1 MILSSLELTDFRN
14 YEIVS
19 IEFGDK
25 KNFLIGNNAQGK
37 TNILE
42 AIYLLC
48 LSRSF
53 RTNYEKEA
61 IRFSASHYTIKG
73 IFKLDSGN
81 IQTLIFHCSQE
92 KGKQITINR
101 KRLSRASELIGNFPI
116 VLSSPDEYILT
127 IGPPPGRRKFVDI
140 LLSQIYKKYFSY
152 LQDYHRVVQQ
162 RNTIL
167 SNWKISGVKSISIIE
182 PWDLRLVE
190 IGSKIIEYR
199 NQFTTSFSE
208 ILNNIYSG
216 LVSKKEELTVSY
228 RPDVFSNHS
237 DDIQNFF
244 LNRLKQIR
252 HKEIQRGTSLT
263 GPHRDDFVF
272 NINGQELRKFG
283 SRGQHKTVLLSLAIA
298 QFDLIKEKTQ
308 EVPIILI
315 DDLYSEID
323 SEREAKIIESL
334 NKMGQV
340 FITTTKSYNI
350 KSMENSGDRYYFIE
364 HGKIN
369 SLISQHIKE

>member
-1 MILSSLELTDFRN
+1 MILISLELTDFRN
-14 YEIVS
+14 YDNLS

-53 RTNYEKEA
+53 RTNYEKDA
-61 IRFSASHYTIKG
+61 IRFSAPHYTIKG
-73 IFKLDSGN
+73 IFKLNTGN
-81 IQTLIFHCSQE
+81 VHTIIFHCSQE

-101 KRLSRASELIGNFPI
+101 KRLSRASELIGNFPV
-116 VLSSPDEYILT
+116 VLSSPDEYVLT
-127 IGPPPGRRKFVDI
+127 VGPPPGRRKFVDI

-152 LQDYHRVVQQ
+152 LQDYHRIVQQ

-167 SNWKISGVKSISIIE
+167 SNWKISGVKSASIID
-182 PWDLRLVE
+182 PWDQRLVE

-199 NQFTTSFSE
+199 NQFTVSFSD
-208 ILNNIYSG
+208 ILKNIYSG
-216 LVSKKEELTVSY
+216 LVIKREELTLSY
-228 RPDVFSNHS
+228 RPNIFSNNT
-237 DDIQNFF
+237 DAIQTFF
-244 LNRLKQIR
+244 LDRLKQTR
-252 HKEIQRGTSLT
+252 QKEIQRGTSLT

-308 EVPIILI
+308 EVPVILI

-323 SEREAKIIESL
+323 SEREVKIIESL

-340 FITTTKSYNI
+340 FITTTQSHNKMNI
-350 KSMENSGDRYYFIE
+350 KSNSDSYYLIE
-364 HGKIN
+364 DGKIN
-369 SLISQHIKE
+369 SLMVTH

>member
-1 MILSSLELTDFRN
+1 MILTSLELTDFRN
-14 YEIVS
+14 YSDIS
-19 IEFGDK
+19 IEFGER

-53 RTNYEKEA
+53 RTSYEKEA

-73 IFKLDSGN
+73 IFKFDTGN
-81 IQTLIFHCSQE
+81 VQTVIFHCSQE
-92 KGKQITINR
+92 KGKQIKINR
-101 KRLSRASELIGNFPI
+101 KRLNRASELIGNFPI
-116 VLSSPDEYILT
+116 VLSSPDEYVLT

-140 LLSQIYKKYFSY
+140 LLSQVYKKYLSY
-152 LQDYHRVVQQ
+152 LKDYHRIVQQ

-167 SNWKISGVKSISIIE
+167 SNWKISGVKTTSIID
-182 PWDLRLVE
+182 PWDLRLAE
-190 IGSKIIEYR
+190 IGSNIVEYR

-208 ILNNIYSG
+208 ILKNIYSE
-216 LVSKKEELTVSY
+216 LVTKNEELTFHY
-228 RPDVFSNHS
+228 RPNIFSNNN
-237 DDIQNFF
+237 DEIQTFF
-244 LNRLKQIR
+244 LKRLKQTR
-252 HKEIQRGTSLT
+252 HKEIQSGTSLT

-272 NINGQELRKFG
+272 NINGQQLRKFG

-323 SEREAKIIESL
+323 SEREKKIINRL

-340 FITTTKSYNI
+340 FITATESHNHI
-350 KSMENSGDRYYFIE
+350 KSSDDRYYFIE
-364 HGKIN
+364 DGKIN
-369 SLISQHIKE
+369 SLIS